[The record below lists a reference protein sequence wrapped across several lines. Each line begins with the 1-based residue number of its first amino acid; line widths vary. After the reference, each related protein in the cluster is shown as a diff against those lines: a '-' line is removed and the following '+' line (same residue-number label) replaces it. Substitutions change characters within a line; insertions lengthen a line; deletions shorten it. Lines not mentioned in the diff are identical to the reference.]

1 MKSKRKRKQKP
12 LFYISQPNIET
23 PKPKMQES
31 FLSKDDELDDLSFEQ
46 DQSETIKVAEEEIP
60 REVEAKKEAAEPVV
74 PELELSETKPEIKK
88 RPFNEL
94 TLEEKLKHLKLVPAS
109 VAKVRYDFITIDKSY
124 KGYFL
129 AIRDGVVSIHSVNMR
144 KKSVNILVED
154 LVDIKRIGL

>member
-23 PKPKMQES
+23 SKPYMQES
-31 FLSKDDELDDLSFEQ
+31 FLSKNNELDDLSLENE
-46 DQSETIKVAEEEIP
+46 QSETIKVAEEEAP
-60 REVEAKKEAAEPVV
+60 EELEVEEAAEPGVS
-74 PELELSETKPEIKK
+74 ETELSETTPDIKK
-88 RPFNEL
+88 RHFNEL

-109 VAKVRYDFITIDKSY
+109 VAKVRYEFITIDKSY

-129 AIRDGVVSIHSVNMR
+129 AIKDGVVSIHSVNTR

>member
-31 FLSKDDELDDLSFEQ
+31 FLAKDDELDDLSFENE
-46 DQSETIKVAEEEIP
+46 QSETVKAAEEEAHG
-60 REVEAKKEAAEPVV
+60 EVVAEGAAQPGISEK
-74 PELELSETKPEIKK
+74 ELSETTPDIKK
-88 RPFNEL
+88 RPFTEL

-109 VAKVRYDFITIDKSY
+109 VAKVRYEFITIDKSY

>member
-23 PKPKMQES
+23 PKPYMQES
-31 FLSKDDELDDLSFEQ
+31 FLSKKNELDDLSLENEQ
-46 DQSETIKVAEEEIP
+46 NETIKVAEEEP
-60 REVEAKKEAAEPVV
+60 PEEVEAEEAAQPGVSET
-74 PELELSETKPEIKK
+74 ELSETTPDIKK

-94 TLEEKLKHLKLVPAS
+94 TLEEKLKHLKHVPAS
-109 VAKVRYDFITIDKSY
+109 VAKVRYEFITIDKSY

-129 AIRDGVVSIHSVNMR
+129 AIRDGVVSIHSVNTR

-154 LVDIKRIGL
+154 LLDIKRIGL